1 MAKLTFPAKK
11 KGDCQMVT
19 VPVDLEH
26 PLLKLK
32 AALPWQ
38 KLHDIAV
45 SAWRKAGKNV
55 DGGRGL
61 SWDSWLCL
69 RIVILTIVMGLQCR
83 QMEQQM
89 AENAVMR
96 VFVECQDHQWPQVRD
111 HSTIARIVE
120 SLDQEAYEM
129 INDCVLRTATE
140 LGLADI
146 KELSA
151 DTTVQEVPIGY
162 PNEPGILKGL
172 AERSQRALL
181 HLKNKGV
188 EKAKHVVSTTK
199 EIINSAKHSHLFNKT
214 QEEKEQTLC
223 HMMEQTRLLQDQTY
237 DLINSVQESK
247 DRTVASARDKLAA
260 MNEVADTLIP
270 QILHW
275 LSTGKVAKDKIL
287 HAGIPQARAIVKNK
301 AGKQT
306 EFGFKY
312 LIGRI
317 GGGYL
322 FGKLFIGNV
331 NEQSM
336 PRHALQE
343 YGGGPQRLD
352 SLMGAVS

>member
-1 MAKLTFPAKK
+1 MAKLTFPSKK

-55 DGGRGL
+55 DGGRGR

-83 QMEQQM
+83 QMEQQL

-120 SLDQEAYEM
+120 SLDQEVYEM
-129 INDCVLRTATE
+129 INDCV
-140 LGLADI
+140 
-146 KELSA
+146 
-151 DTTVQEVPIGY
+151 
-162 PNEPGILKGL
+162 
-172 AERSQRALL
+172 
-181 HLKNKGV
+181 
-188 EKAKHVVSTTK
+188 
-199 EIINSAKHSHLFNKT
+199 
-214 QEEKEQTLC
+214 
-223 HMMEQTRLLQDQTY
+223 
-237 DLINSVQESK
+237 
-247 DRTVASARDKLAA
+247 
-260 MNEVADTLIP
+260 
-270 QILHW
+270 
-275 LSTGKVAKDKIL
+275 L

-343 YGGGPQRLD
+343 YQRIFGSHTVPELVVYDRIQLSKTKEMAQPPCLRGEVYPCSELKPVYEGFDQAKHPPGGRSELKHILLEEKEGRR
-352 SLMGAVS
+352 